1 MLAREGSRKLQ
12 ALSGM
17 HRTAIVN
24 RLADL
29 LLERQSDILAA
40 NQQDVQE
47 AFAEG
52 IFVFCMSTYHSEHLR
67 HCVYGFERFHV
78 NENCS
83 RFSPNTSHISPI
95 L

>member
-1 MLAREGSRKLQ
+1 MHFIFLIFYNYAIRPAREGSRKLQ

-29 LLERQSDILAA
+29 LLERKEDILAA

-52 IFVFCMSTYHSEHLR
+52 IFVSF
-67 HCVYGFERFHV
+67 FF
-78 NENCS
+78 
-83 RFSPNTSHISPI
+83 I
-95 L
+95 LF